1 MARNE
6 HFIIGLINALGV
18 IFFLGGI
25 FFDYYGFMEGLFVL
39 IAVSVLSNFL
49 RPYLSSPSKKKR
61 TQERVKAKSQTK
73 AAIGKPFCIQ
83 CGEKLDRSDDYCPS
97 CGTLNEN

>member
-1 MARNE
+1 MASNE
-6 HFIIGLINALGV
+6 HFVIGLINALAV

-25 FFDYYGFMEGLFVL
+25 FLDYYDFMLGLFVL
-39 IAVSVLSNFL
+39 IAVSVLSNYL
-49 RPYLSSPSKKKR
+49 RPYLTRSPSKR
-61 TQERVKAKSQTK
+61 RNIQERVRAKSQTK
-73 AAIGKPFCIQ
+73 EEKINFCIQ